1 MNFSVHSFLFLS
13 NNLQQANVHYYKR
26 IFLLRR
32 IFFLGK
38 WFFCTNMAFLFVVSH
53 SSLNLG
59 KLKFFHGEDGKTPKI
74 LQHFEIYHLY
84 T

>member
-1 MNFSVHSFLFLS
+1 
-13 NNLQQANVHYYKR
+13 
-26 IFLLRR
+26 
-32 IFFLGK
+32 
-38 WFFCTNMAFLFVVSH
+38 MAFLFVVSH

-74 LQHFEIYHLY
+74 LQHFEIYHVY